1 MKIIKYEDTDVNSI
15 VTALRR
21 EYDDGE
27 VMRTVSGIVGDVRA
41 RGDDALFEYTKKY
54 DKQDINADNIIVT
67 EAEIDQ
73 AYKEIP
79 DELLG
84 SLRRAI
90 ANVRKYQTGL
100 RESFCKD
107 AGLADG
113 AGNMVRPVRS
123 AGLYVPGGKAA
134 YPSSVYM
141 CAVPAAVAGVQDIS
155 IVTPPCNSMNPLLLA
170 AARECGVH
178 RIYKVGGAQSIA
190 ALAYGTQSIK
200 KVDMICGP
208 GNIYVTA
215 AKKLV
220 FGECGIDMLAG
231 PSEILIIADDSAD
244 PGYVA
249 ADLLSQ
255 AEHDER
261 ARAILVTTSAQL
273 AHAVSERVDI
283 RLKSLPRAETAAQAI
298 NDSFIICAATLQDC
312 IDISN
317 AVAPEHLELMVRDA
331 GSCLPRITSA
341 GAVFLGKY
349 SPEPLGDYFAGPS
362 HVLPTGGTARFF
374 SPLSA
379 ETFLRKISLINYTEQ
394 QLWRAKDDII
404 RIAEC
409 EGLTAHAGSAEVRF
423 TKDIGEKIKPEEK

>member
-1 MKIIKYEDTDVNSI
+1 MKIIDYKNTGINSI
-15 VTALRR
+15 VSALRR

-54 DKQDINADNIIVT
+54 DKQGINADNILVT
-67 EAEIDQ
+67 EAEIDK
-73 AYKEIP
+73 AYKDIP
-79 DELLG
+79 DELLC

-90 ANVRKYQTGL
+90 ANVRKYQTRL
-100 RESFCKD
+100 KDSFCKD
-107 AGLADG
+107 DRLIDG
-113 AGNMVRPVRS
+113 VGYIVRPVQS

-141 CAVPAAVAGVQDIS
+141 TAVPAAVAGVQDIS
-155 IVTPPCNSMNPLLLA
+155 IVTPFGNGLNPLLLA
-170 AARECGVH
+170 AARECGVN

-190 ALAYGTQSIK
+190 ALAYGTRSVR
-200 KVDMICGP
+200 KVDIICGP

-220 FGECGIDMLAG
+220 FGACGIDMLAG
-231 PSEILIIADDSAD
+231 PSEILIIADESAD
-244 PGYVA
+244 PDYIA

-261 ARAILVTTSAQL
+261 ARAILVTTSEEV
-273 AHAVSERVDI
+273 AHAVSERVDNRLETLI
-283 RLKSLPRAETAAQAI
+283 RSETAAQAI
-298 NDSFIICAATLQDC
+298 RDSFIICADSLQAC

-317 AVAPEHLELMVRDA
+317 AAAPEHLELLVRDPS
-331 GSCLPRITSA
+331 SCLSRITSA
-341 GAVFLGKY
+341 GAVFVGKF

-394 QLWRAKDDII
+394 ELMRAKDDII
-404 RIAEC
+404 RIAGC
-409 EGLTAHAGSAEVRF
+409 EGLTAHAGSAAIRF
-423 TKDIGEKIKPEEK
+423 IRDKNKGN